1 MNADR
6 FDGPYSNLCDAPA
19 AAAPNMAYE
28 SRAESGIAAGSCS
41 DDETTVTRPA
51 ALQVDLDAAM
61 RSVRQGRCFVRP
73 SGTEDCVRI
82 YAEAAT
88 QEEADELTALT
99 HAAIRKHLG

>member
-1 MNADR
+1 VLDIDLPQWHAMYTDLPSKQQKVSVPDKTAV
-6 FDGPYSNLCDAPA
+6 
-19 AAAPNMAYE
+19 
-28 SRAESGIAAGSCS
+28 SCS

-51 ALQVDLDAAM
+51 ALQADLESAM

-88 QEEADELTALT
+88 QAEADELTALT